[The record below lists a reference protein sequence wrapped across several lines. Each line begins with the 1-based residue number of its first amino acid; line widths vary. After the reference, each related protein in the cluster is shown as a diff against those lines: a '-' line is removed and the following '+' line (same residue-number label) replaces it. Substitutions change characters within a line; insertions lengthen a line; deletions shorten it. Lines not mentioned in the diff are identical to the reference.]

1 MSQIEVSEKAKLPS
15 FSIIVETEN
24 LASAELEG
32 LYLSLDSI
40 ASQDI
45 SPELAKE
52 VLILESGDVPQ
63 EMMEQ
68 LTNKYPWLSMR
79 RITADV
85 DYYAAKMTG
94 VSLTTG
100 DVIVLADSDCIY
112 QQNWLRN
119 LLAPF
124 AEDNNVNVVAGET
137 TTSARGAYGLAIA
150 LTYIFP
156 RFSHSNNLEKTQYY
170 FCNNVAFRRS
180 FLLKYP
186 IPLNL
191 PVCRGNCVIHA
202 NYLIKQGETIWKQ
215 PKSRASHAA
224 PNGKAHFVWRFLL
237 YGYDA
242 LQIYRLKRTEK
253 KTIFQPI
260 LDLFISLALG
270 LYKVMIAGKR
280 LIDVAIENPRYLL
293 NLPIAIFIALSS
305 LLLYFVG
312 LAISYFKPN
321 YFLSKEGK
329 VEVNWEHS

>member
-1 MSQIEVSEKAKLPS
+1 MSQIEVTEKAKLPS

-24 LASAELEG
+24 LATAELEG
-32 LYLSLDSI
+32 LYRSLDSI
-40 ASQDI
+40 ASQDL

-79 RITADV
+79 RISADV
-85 DYYAAKMTG
+85 DYYAAKMKG

-112 QQNWLRN
+112 QPNWLRN

-124 AEDNNVNVVAGET
+124 AEDNVNVVAGET
-137 TTSARGAYGLAIA
+137 TTSAEGVYGLAIA

-180 FLLKYP
+180 FLAKYP
-186 IPLNL
+186 IPVDL
-191 PVCRGNCVIHA
+191 PIYRGNCVIHA
-202 NYLIKQGETIWKQ
+202 NSLMKQGETIWKQ
-215 PKSRASHAA
+215 PNSRACHAA
-224 PNGKAHFVWRFLL
+224 PNGGAHFFWRFLL

-242 LQIYRLKRTEK
+242 LLIYRLKQTEK

-260 LDLFISLALG
+260 VELFISFALG
-270 LYKVMIAGKR
+270 LYKVMVAAKR
-280 LIDVAIENPRYLL
+280 LIDVAIEQPRYLL
-293 NLPIAIFIALSS
+293 NLPIAIFIALTS

-312 LAISYFKPN
+312 LIISYFRPN

>member
-1 MSQIEVSEKAKLPS
+1 MLQIEVTEKAKLPT

-32 LYLSLDSI
+32 LYRSLDSI
-40 ASQDI
+40 AFQDI

-68 LTNKYPWLSMR
+68 LCKKYPWLSMR
-79 RITADV
+79 RISADV
-85 DYYAAKMTG
+85 DYYAAKMKG

-100 DVIVLADSDCIY
+100 EVIVLADSDCIY

-124 AEDNNVNVVAGET
+124 AEDNVNVVAGET
-137 TTSARGAYGLAIA
+137 TTSAKGAYGLAIA

-180 FLLKYP
+180 FLAKYP
-186 IPLNL
+186 IPVDL
-191 PVCRGNCVIHA
+191 PIYRGNCVIHA
-202 NYLIKQGETIWKQ
+202 NSFIKQGETIWKQ
-215 PKSRASHAA
+215 PKSRACHAA
-224 PNGKAHFVWRFLL
+224 PNGGAHFFWRFLL

-242 LQIYRLKRTEK
+242 LLIYRLRREN
-253 KTIFQPI
+253 KTSFQPI
-260 LDLFISLALG
+260 SDLFASVAIG
-270 LYKVMIAGKR
+270 LFKVMVAGKR
-280 LIDVAIENPRYLL
+280 LIELAIEQPRYLL
-293 NLPIAIFIALSS
+293 NLPIAIFIALTS

-312 LAISYFKPN
+312 LIISYFRPN

>member
-1 MSQIEVSEKAKLPS
+1 MSQVLENTKLPS

-24 LASAELEG
+24 LASSELEG
-32 LYLSLDSI
+32 LYRSLDSI
-40 ASQDI
+40 ASQDL

-63 EMMEQ
+63 EMIEQ
-68 LTNKYPWLSMR
+68 LTKKYPWLSMR
-79 RITADV
+79 RIAADV
-85 DYYAAKMTG
+85 DYYAAKMKG

-124 AEDNNVNVVAGET
+124 AEDNVNVVAGET
-137 TTSARGAYGLAIA
+137 TISAEGVYGLAIA

-180 FLLKYP
+180 FLAKYP
-186 IPLNL
+186 IPVDL
-191 PVCRGNCVIHA
+191 PIYRGNCVIHA
-202 NYLIKQGETIWKQ
+202 NSFIKQGETIWKQ
-215 PKSRASHAA
+215 PKSRACHAA
-224 PNGKAHFVWRFLL
+224 PNGGAHFFWRFLL

-242 LQIYRLKRTEK
+242 LLIYRLRQTEK
-253 KTIFQPI
+253 KTVFQPI
-260 LDLFISLALG
+260 VELFISLALG
-270 LYKVMIAGKR
+270 LYKVMVAAKR
-280 LIDVAIENPRYLL
+280 LIDVAIEQPRYLL
-293 NLPIAIFIALSS
+293 NLPIAIFIALTS
-305 LLLYFVG
+305 LLLYFIG
-312 LAISYFKPN
+312 LIISYFRPN

-329 VEVNWEHS
+329 VEVYWEHS